1 MQAHMID
8 MDNRPGELARLAEA
22 LGERGVNITGITGA
36 TMGERGRVAIVTE
49 DPAGTDAAL
58 EAAGYGCSH
67 AEVVEAT
74 MPHRAGELA
83 RVARRLADAGV
94 NVEALMP
101 MGMSGDNVTAGFV
114 TDNPE
119 KARQALAGSSSAT
132 G

>member
-1 MQAHMID
+1 MQAHLID

-36 TMGERGRVAIVTE
+36 TMGERGRLAIVTE
-49 DPAGTDAAL
+49 DPEGTDAAL

-74 MPHRAGELA
+74 VPNQPGELG

-94 NVEALMP
+94 NIEAVMP
-101 MGMSGDNVTAGFV
+101 VGLSGGKVTAGFV

-119 KARQALAGSSSAT
+119 KAREALGASSMAR
-132 G
+132 